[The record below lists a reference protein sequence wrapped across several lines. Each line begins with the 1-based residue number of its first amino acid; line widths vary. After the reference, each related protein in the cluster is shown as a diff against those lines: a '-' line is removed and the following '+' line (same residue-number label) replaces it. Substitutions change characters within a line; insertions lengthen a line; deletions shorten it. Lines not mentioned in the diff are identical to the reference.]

1 MFVELAN
8 DTNWIAQDDLLLL
21 KKGGHSVYFGELGE
35 QSRELIRYF
44 EGIDAHPI
52 ELGDN
57 PANWMLREL
66 QEASKD
72 YADEYLKSSEYSAL
86 KHLLEESKANQ
97 IESMK
102 ISYDSQFATTSDVR
116 QKLMNKRLQKIYWRS
131 PAYNLSRILV
141 CVIIAF
147 ILGSVFLASRNPD
160 EFTEAEVRAWLAV
173 TFLCFIIIGIL
184 SITSVLPVMLRI
196 RDIFYRHR
204 AAGML
209 DNTSLAWALGTAEKW
224 FIVLSSFFF
233 CLVFIGVSG
242 LTVGI
247 LKRSIRF
254 WVSRIVRI
262 PSLNSLSASFIHS
275 TVPLDFHLGNF
286 HFQPGNLLLFW
297 TSLYVLRQQHANGS
311 NSC

>member
-1 MFVELAN
+1 M
-8 DTNWIAQDDLLLL
+8 L
-21 KKGGHSVYFGELGE
+21 KEGGRVVFFGELGD

-44 EGIDAHPI
+44 ESLDAKPI

-57 PANWMLREL
+57 PANWMLREV
-66 QEASKD
+66 QEASMD
-72 YADEYLKSSEYSAL
+72 YAEEYLKSSGLFAL
-86 KHLLEESKANQ
+86 KQWLAENKQDPS
-97 IESMK
+97 ESMK
-102 ISYDSQFATTSDVR
+102 ISYDSQFATTSDIR

-141 CVIIAF
+141 CVVIAF
-147 ILGSVFLASRNPD
+147 ILGSVFLASRNP
-160 EFTEAEVRAWLAV
+160 EQFTETEVRAWLAV

-224 FIVLSSFFF
+224 FIVLSSFCF
-233 CLVFIGVSG
+233 CLVFVGVSG
-242 LTVGI
+242 LTTGV

-254 WVSRIVRI
+254 WVGIDRTIARGGEDFAM
-262 PSLNSLSASFIHS
+262 LNANSLLACRVFSLLILQSIRISVRPSCAVLAACQRLKFLPAFSSGSTTSF
-275 TVPLDFHLGNF
+275 LD
-286 HFQPGNLLLFW
+286 
-297 TSLYVLRQQHANGS
+297 
-311 NSC
+311 